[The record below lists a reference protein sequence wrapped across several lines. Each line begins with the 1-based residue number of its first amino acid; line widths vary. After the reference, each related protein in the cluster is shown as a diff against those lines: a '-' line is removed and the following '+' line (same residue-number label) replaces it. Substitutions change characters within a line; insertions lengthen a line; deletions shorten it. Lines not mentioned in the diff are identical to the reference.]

1 MAINC
6 LWPFLKNCSR
16 KVNLREFSGQTAAI
30 DASCWI
36 HRALYVTITE
46 RGNRERFGNT
56 FQRYLQTAKNA
67 GVRPF
72 VVFDGLPLP
81 AKAAEDERR
90 KREREDRRNKVEEEN
105 LTSEEANRLRGQA
118 VSVTFDDIYTCIN
131 ASARLLQLFFSIDL
145 ICLSEGVKYIV
156 SPYESDAQIAFL
168 LGNDCADFAITE
180 DSDLLVYGCKKVMV
194 KTSMSGVGECFVLS
208 HVLESLKLSMNE
220 FRKVCIAAGCD
231 YLKNGRGIGIQR
243 AFKMVA
249 AGKLMEL
256 LGKGGAPEDYWES
269 FLKAEAV
276 FQPQT
281 VFNLGT
287 CSTVPLEKWETNPPV
302 EIQYLCGEYPLDTNT
317 HIKK

>member
-1 MAINC
+1 
-6 LWPFLKNCSR
+6 
-16 KVNLREFSGQTAAI
+16 
-30 DASCWI
+30 
-36 HRALYVTITE
+36 
-46 RGNRERFGNT
+46 
-56 FQRYLQTAKNA
+56 
-67 GVRPF
+67 
-72 VVFDGLPLP
+72 
-81 AKAAEDERR
+81 
-90 KREREDRRNKVEEEN
+90 
-105 LTSEEANRLRGQA
+105 
-118 VSVTFDDIYTCIN
+118 
-131 ASARLLQLFFSIDL
+131 
-145 ICLSEGVKYIV
+145 
-156 SPYESDAQIAFL
+156 
-168 LGNDCADFAITE
+168 
-180 DSDLLVYGCKKVMV
+180 MV

-287 CSTVPLEKWETNPPV
+287 CSTVPLEKWETNPPA